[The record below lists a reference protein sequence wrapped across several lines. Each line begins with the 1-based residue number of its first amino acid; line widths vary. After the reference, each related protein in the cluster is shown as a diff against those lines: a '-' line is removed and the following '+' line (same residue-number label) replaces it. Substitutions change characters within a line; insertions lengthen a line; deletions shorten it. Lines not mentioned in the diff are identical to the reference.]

1 MKTSRGNTK
10 VRGRGGGTPWG
21 TALKSRLCSP
31 QSAHTECRCPRRGCG
46 VQRNPCQSRYSA
58 RGPRPVEVQ
67 CQSTEERGE
76 AVERSCHLCARSPC
90 FVPPV
95 ASLTGP
101 NATCSTSRDA
111 GEESGI
117 KLGLGKWEERCSKV
131 FHLVSRYTNQ

>member
-1 MKTSRGNTK
+1 MKTSGGNTK
-10 VRGRGGGTPWG
+10 VRGRGGGALWG
-21 TALKSRLCSP
+21 TALKSRLCRATTP
-31 QSAHTECRCPRRGCG
+31 SAGAPEEAVVCRGTH
-46 VQRNPCQSRYSA
+46 A
-58 RGPRPVEVQ
+58 RAGTVPEDHGPWRCSVRAQ
-67 CQSTEERGE
+67 KRGE

-131 FHLVSRYTNQ
+131 CHLVSRYTNQ